1 MSAAK
6 LIHLLYQTTR
16 AISQGVNQVLAD
28 SRLYSSEWSII
39 VAIKETGPISQIV
52 LANYLNIEP
61 AAISKTVVKL
71 EEKGFVERKSGKDK
85 REKKVL
91 LTKKALSK
99 YAIWEKVID
108 NHRQSILIDLT
119 EAKQQELYIMLESIY
134 SNSQKC
140 KNNAIALLGKD
151 N

>member
-16 AISQGVNQVLAD
+16 AISQGVNQVLVE
-28 SRLYSSEWSII
+28 SGLYSSEWSII
-39 VAIKETGPISQIV
+39 VTIKENGPISQIA

-71 EEKGFVERKSGKDK
+71 EEKGFVERKSGNDK

-91 LTKKALSK
+91 LTKKALSQ
-99 YAIWEKVID
+99 YTIWEKVID
-108 NHRQSILIDLT
+108 NHRQSILSDLP
-119 EAKQQELYIMLESIY
+119 EAKQHELYAMLESIY
-134 SNSQKC
+134 VNSQKC
-140 KNNAIALLGKD
+140 KSNDIFSLRKD

>member
-1 MSAAK
+1 MNPPK

-16 AISQGVNQVLAD
+16 AISQGVNQVLVE
-28 SRLYSSEWSII
+28 SGLYSSEWSII
-39 VAIKETGPISQIV
+39 MTIKETGPISQIA

-71 EEKGFVERKSGKDK
+71 EEKGFIERKSGNNK

-91 LTKKALSK
+91 LTEKALSQ
-99 YAIWEKVID
+99 YTIWEKAID
-108 NHRQSILIDLT
+108 NHRQSILVDLPK
-119 EAKQQELYIMLESIY
+119 EKQHELYVMLESIY

-140 KNNAIALLGKD
+140 KK
-151 N
+151 